1 MNIGIVKE
9 TKPDES
15 RVALTPAGVHTLKE
29 AGHQVMVEIG
39 AGLGSYIPDDEFA
52 GAGATMTAAAQSIWS
67 EADIVVK
74 VKEPQ
79 ADELSHLS
87 DDQILFTFLHLAAY
101 PAIAEALCEARTTA
115 IAYETVRRPDGA
127 LPLLA
132 PMSEVAGRMSAQ
144 VGARFL
150 EKSGGGRGV
159 LLGGVPGVE
168 SASVVV
174 IGAGTAGTNA
184 VQIAVGMGA
193 DVTVFDLNP
202 DRLREIDQMYR
213 GAVATLMANRTDV
226 RRAVLDADLVIG
238 AVLLPGAK
246 APRVLTAEDIEDM
259 KPGSVVVDIAIDQG
273 GCFETSRET
282 RHSDPTYVIDDVV
295 HYAVGN
301 IPGAVP
307 RTSTY
312 ALSNATLPYLRLIA
326 DEGLDVAM
334 ERRPE
339 LCEGVNTRNGEI
351 TNRAVLAALGSIGP

>member
-1 MNIGIVKE
+1 MAE
-9 TKPDES
+9 TKTDES
-15 RVALTPAGVHTLKE
+15 RVAITPSGVETLTGDGHTV
-29 AGHQVMVEIG
+29 AVQSG
-39 AGLGSYIPDDEFA
+39 AGRGSYITDDEYA
-52 GAGATMTAAAQSIWS
+52 DAGATLVDSAATVWA
-67 EADIVVK
+67 EAEMVVK

-79 ADELSHLS
+79 TDELPYLS
-87 DDQILFTFLHLAAY
+87 EYQILFTFLHLAAY
-101 PAIAEALCEARTTA
+101 PVIAEALCTAGTTSL
-115 IAYETVRRPDGA
+115 AYETVRLPDGA

-159 LLGGVPGVE
+159 LLGGVPGVQ
-168 SASVVV
+168 AAKVVV
-174 IGAGTAGTNA
+174 IGAGTAGSNA
-184 VQIAVGMGA
+184 VQMAVGLGA

-202 DRLREIDQMYR
+202 GRLRDLDQIYR
-213 GAVATLMANRTDV
+213 GAVRTLIANRADV
-226 RRAVLDADLVIG
+226 RRAVLEADLVIG

-246 APRVLTAEDIEDM
+246 APRVLTAEDVKDM
-259 KPGSVVVDIAIDQG
+259 KPGSVVVDLAIDQG

-282 RHSDPTYVIDDVV
+282 SHSDPTYVIDEVV

-312 ALSNATLPYLRLIA
+312 ALANVTLPYLTLIA
-326 DEGLDVAM
+326 DRGVDGAI

-339 LCEGVNTRNGEI
+339 LAAGLNTRSGEV
-351 TNRAVLAALGSIGP
+351 TNQAVLAALDG

>member
-1 MNIGIVKE
+1 MNIGVVTE

-15 RVALTPAGVHTLKE
+15 RVALTPAGVHALRE
-29 AGHQVMVEIG
+29 AGHQVMIEIG

-52 GAGATMTAAAQSIWS
+52 GAGATMAAAAQSIWS

-101 PAIAEALCEARTTA
+101 PAVAEALCEARTTA
-115 IAYETVRRPDGA
+115 IAYETVRRPDGR

-132 PMSEVAGRMSAQ
+132 PMSEVAGRMAAQ

-174 IGAGTAGTNA
+174 IGAGSAGTNA

-202 DRLREIDQMYR
+202 DRLRELDQMYR
-213 GAVATLMANRTDV
+213 GAVTTLMANRADV

-246 APRVLTAEDIEDM
+246 APRVLTAEDVEDM

-282 RHSDPTYVIDDVV
+282 RHSDPTYVINDVV

-339 LCEGVNTRNGEI
+339 LSEGVNTRNGEI
-351 TNRAVLAALGSIGP
+351 TNRAVLAALGSTGP